1 MIQDPKQTLP
11 APVGVVYNTSMSR
24 PDAALALAALY
35 VSASRRDARVD
46 AVAVTGAGFDAAV
59 FCDIVARF
67 YTGQARPSSNN
78 VLPIGFASDDPS
90 PPSPP
95 MVARAVTRTRGDGEP
110 QYARSIRAVTDTAA
124 PDALLRNAI
133 TLSAEVV
140 VVLSAPATWLARS
153 LALAGTPAQYRQR
166 VKRVVIVDAGDLDRD
181 RAALAALTAALPS
194 PPIVCGR
201 EIGDALKVPGSRLTG
216 ALTWTAAN
224 PVADAVTATADEPVA
239 LHDVAALHY
248 ALHPDAGFF
257 SVSAGRLAIDPA
269 STDACRDAL
278 VALAT
283 AKPAPAQTGRRGG

>member
-1 MIQDPKQTLP
+1 MIQDPKPTLP

-35 VSASRRDARVD
+35 VSASRREARVD
-46 AVAVTGAGFDAAV
+46 AVAVTGVGFDAAV
-59 FCDIVARF
+59 FCDIVGRF

-78 VLPIGFASDDPS
+78 VLPVGFAGDDPS
-90 PPSPP
+90 PSPP
-95 MVARAVTRTRGDGEP
+95 MVERAVTRTRGDGQP
-110 QYARSIRAVTDTAA
+110 QYARSIRAVADTAA

-181 RAALAALTAALPS
+181 RTALNALTAALPS

-201 EIGDALKVPGSRLTG
+201 EVGDALKVAGSRLTG
-216 ALTWTAAN
+216 GFTWAAAN
-224 PVADAVTATADEPVA
+224 PVADAVTTTADEPIP

-269 STDACRDAL
+269 SADECRDTL

-283 AKPAPAQTGRRGG
+283 ARPAPAQTGRGKG